1 MASHPKGERLQ
12 PFLDRI
18 ALAFA
23 ALRHEGFTHQ
33 IELPNRHR
41 DVALNGKGGLFNVAI
56 IKVCLADHGAIAH
69 EVIPE
74 RQGRAIVR
82 DAELQVAKRFQRPVF
97 VVRSSACQLGR
108 WDGVGVPA
116 AQAGVNSR
124 SASVWASKKSST
136 PTLPPGS
143 SGR

>member
-74 RQGRAIVR
+74 RQ
-82 DAELQVAKRFQRPVF
+82 AELLCAMQSFKLPNVSSACPVF

-108 WDGVGVPA
+108 WDGVGVPQHR
-116 AQAGVNSR
+116 QA
-124 SASVWASKKSST
+124 
-136 PTLPPGS
+136 
-143 SGR
+143 